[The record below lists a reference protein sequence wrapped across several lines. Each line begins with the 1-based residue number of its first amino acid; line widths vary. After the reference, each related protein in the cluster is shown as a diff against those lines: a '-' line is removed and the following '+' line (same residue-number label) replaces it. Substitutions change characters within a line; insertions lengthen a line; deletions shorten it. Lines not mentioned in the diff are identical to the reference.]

1 MVMSQPGGLSP
12 ALASR
17 MERISLILRGGEDE
31 DRRGEEGWRGEE
43 KERRLGWKRGIAVSN
58 DKQVISPVSI
68 KFKRQNELT
77 CQHL

>member
-43 KERRLGWKRGIAVSN
+43 KERTGR
-58 DKQVISPVSI
+58 
-68 KFKRQNELT
+68 ELRRSGGGRESGMET
-77 CQHL
+77 GDSSK